1 VTGLFA
7 CRPSEEEFIEQCDY
21 LKSKETHEQLNAL
34 YQRYKST
41 NVVGTWSSDP
51 ETQLK
56 QERFMKARAETV
68 EAAALRGSTFQG
80 NLQQFNFIGNQWKK
94 LEAIPGETKFKI
106 LKDYYPQLKRRVG
119 FMISNFMSKYLYT
132 RCPQASIRISY
143 KRQHELNY
151 YRSVEFPYATFE
163 FESKGDFEKCQSELP
178 MLTLE
183 PKSLTSSLYSLESLY
198 EALLLK
204 RPLYEGL
211 EEIIKIKKLE
221 EDLGYF
227 LGKYHLQRRDDNN
240 TEYKDDLNNYFM
252 SIGYIFP
259 RLQGQGPFPSPT
271 RPVSAS
277 GGQSRC
283 NLKRS
288 RRRKSKSKPKNKT
301 QSKPK
306 NKTQSKPKNKTQLK
320 PKYKTKK
327 NK

>member
-1 VTGLFA
+1 L
-7 CRPSEEEFIEQCDY
+7 
-21 LKSKETHEQLNAL
+21 
-34 YQRYKST
+34 QR
-41 NVVGTWSSDP
+41 
-51 ETQLK
+51 
-56 QERFMKARAETV
+56 
-68 EAAALRGSTFQG
+68 
-80 NLQQFNFIGNQWKK
+80 NLQFNLIGNNQWKK
-94 LEAIPGETKFKI
+94 LEAIPRETKFKI

-132 RCPQASIRISY
+132 RCPQASVRISY
-143 KRQHELNY
+143 KHEHERGY

-163 FESKGDFEKCQSELP
+163 FKSKGDFEKCQSELP

-183 PKSLTSSLYSLESLY
+183 PKSLTSSLYSLQSLY

-211 EEIIKIKKLE
+211 EEIIKIKNLE
-221 EDLGYF
+221 QDLGYF
-227 LGKYHLQRRDDNN
+227 LGKYYLHIQERRDNN
-240 TEYKDDLNNYFM
+240 TEYKDDLNSYFI

-259 RLQGQGPFPSPT
+259 ALQGQGPFPNPT
-271 RPVSAS
+271 RPS

-301 QSKPK
+301 QSKSK
-306 NKTQSKPKNKTQLK
+306 NKTQSKPKNKI
-320 PKYKTKK
+320 KK